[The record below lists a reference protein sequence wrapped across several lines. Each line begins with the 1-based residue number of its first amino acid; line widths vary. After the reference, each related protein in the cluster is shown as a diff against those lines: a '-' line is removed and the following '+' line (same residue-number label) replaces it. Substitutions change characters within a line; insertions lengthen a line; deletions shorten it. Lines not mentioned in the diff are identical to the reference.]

1 MLSRFTLALLVLSS
15 AARGLGAQAT
25 TGRLEGRVIDS
36 VHARPSD
43 GTSVFAIRAAPPD
56 HSDGAKP
63 DERGRYRIDSLP
75 AGRYVVELTSPF
87 LDSLELALR
96 PREVTIEAGRTA
108 HLDFAI
114 PSGKTLR
121 AAACPGLILPAGTGA
136 VVGRV
141 VDAESGAPIPD
152 AHVTVAWRELSFDRT
167 TIQATSA
174 ERRGEVRTDSL
185 GRYRMCGVPTGQWL
199 ALQLQHLDRAGSEV
213 PLVVSDSV
221 GFVVRHLS
229 LSVTGSRPLVAEN
242 ASPSDTTTPPP
253 LTGTAS
259 LTGVVRG
266 PGGIAVAEARL
277 RVLGTNG
284 VAVSDTAGRY
294 TLTDLP
300 SGTQILEV
308 KRIGYL
314 LLQLPVELRGGR
326 TSSQDLQLRRIVTLD
341 SMKVLARR
349 TLYRDFERNRKTN
362 AFGRFLSEE
371 DIERRHA
378 TEAGD
383 LVRGVPGFYV
393 SGYGYDARVKSL
405 RGAALGGCSA
415 NIVIEGMEYQDINL
429 LSPSS
434 IGAMEFYREGEP
446 GPVEYHNPCGLIVIW
461 LRRG

>member
-1 MLSRFTLALLVLSS
+1 MLSRLALLLILSS
-15 AARGLGAQAT
+15 AAPSLGAQAT

-43 GTSVFAIRAAPPD
+43 GVDVFMVRRGPPD
-56 HSDGAKP
+56 HSAGAKP

-75 AGRYVVELTSPF
+75 AGRYVVELTSLF
-87 LDSLELALR
+87 LDSLEIALR
-96 PREVTIEAGRTA
+96 PREVTIEAGRTV
-108 HLDFAI
+108 HLDLAI
-114 PSGKTLR
+114 PSGRTLR
-121 AAACPGLILPAGTGA
+121 AAACPGLTLAKGTGA

-152 AHVTVAWRELSFDRT
+152 ALVTVAWRELSFDRAT
-167 TIQATSA
+167 LQATSA
-174 ERRGEVRTDSL
+174 ERRGEVSTDGG
-185 GRYRMCGVPTGQWL
+185 GRYRMCGVPTGQSL
-199 ALQLQHLDRAGSEV
+199 IIQLQHLGRAGSPV
-213 PLVVSDSV
+213 PVVVSDSV
-221 GFVVRHLS
+221 GFIVRHLS
-229 LSVTGSRPLVAEN
+229 LSVAGSRPLAEQGT
-242 ASPSDTTTPPP
+242 AQTDTMPLPP
-253 LTGTAS
+253 LSGTAS
-259 LTGVVRG
+259 LTGAVRG
-266 PGGIAVAEARL
+266 EGGNPVGDAHLRL
-277 RVLGTNG
+277 LGSDG
-284 VAVSDTAGRY
+284 VTASDATGKF
-294 TLTDLP
+294 TLNDLP

-314 LLQLPVELRGGR
+314 LMQLPVELRDGR
-326 TSSQDLQLRRIVTLD
+326 TSSQDVQLQRIVTLD

-349 TLYRDFERNRKTN
+349 TRYREFEQNRKSN
-362 AFGRFLSEE
+362 GFGRFLTEE

-378 TEAGD
+378 ADASD

-393 SGYGYDARVKSL
+393 SGYGYDAKVRSL
-405 RGAALGGCSA
+405 RGAAFGGCSA